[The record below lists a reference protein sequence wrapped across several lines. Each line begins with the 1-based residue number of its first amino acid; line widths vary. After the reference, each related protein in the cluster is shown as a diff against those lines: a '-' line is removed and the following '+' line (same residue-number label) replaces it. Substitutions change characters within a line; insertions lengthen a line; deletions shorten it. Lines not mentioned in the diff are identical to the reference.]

1 MRTTKEDD
9 RDSSR
14 WRRLGVFLLVGILA
28 ALLVLLAAAC
38 GGGAQQEPA
47 EPSAAEEA
55 ASKGTTPDLPP
66 EALATLTG
74 TAVTLYSS
82 PTCGCCREYAAYLEE
97 LGFQV
102 ETEWMEDLTPVKDDL
117 GIPEEMRSCHTA
129 IIGEYFVEGHVPVEA
144 VWKLLDERPTID
156 GIALPG
162 MPSGSPGM
170 SGGQEEPF
178 VIYSIS
184 DGGVEEFVTMP

>member
-1 MRTTKEDD
+1 MRTTEQGD

-47 EPSAAEEA
+47 ETSAVEEGMSLTA
-55 ASKGTTPDLPP
+55 TPDLSPEAR
-66 EALATLTG
+66 EALAG
-74 TAVTLYSS
+74 TAVTLYST
-82 PTCGCCREYAAYLEE
+82 PTCGCCREYTAYLDE

-129 IIGEYFVEGHVPVEA
+129 VIEEYFVEGHVPVEA
-144 VWKLLDERPTID
+144 IWRLLDERPAID

-170 SGGQEEPF
+170 IGDKEEPF
-178 VIYSIS
+178 VIYSVV
-184 DGGVEEFVTMP
+184 DGKVEEFVTMP